1 METLA
6 RIEEAL
12 AAAIATTE
20 APGCPP
26 RLAAAMRHAVFPGGA
41 RIRPQL
47 CLSVARACGDDDPA
61 LSDATAAAI
70 ELLHCASLVHDD
82 LPCFDDAPT
91 RRGQASVHAAFGER
105 LAVLA
110 GDGLIV
116 LAFQTLGIASGRSPQ
131 RLARILS
138 TVSHGV
144 GMPFGI
150 TAGQAWECEPRVAL
164 GDYQRAKT
172 GALFAA
178 ATCAGAEAAGLDG
191 STWRALGEWL
201 GEAYQVAD
209 DVRDVMADPAL
220 LGKPTGRDAAL
231 GRPSSAAEHGLSGAI
246 QHFDRLV
253 ACAIEAV
260 PPCRGSAQLRQLV
273 RLEAERLVPKEWC
286 EQVQRLE
293 PERPARIASA
303 RIAAAGIAAAGMAA
317 ARKPRV
323 VAAAVTAAAAAGAS
337 SGAAPKISAA
347 TETTTTAP

>member
-1 METLA
+1 MDTLA

-12 AAAIATTE
+12 ASAVATCE
-20 APGCPP
+20 APGAPP

-47 CLSVARACGDDDPA
+47 CLAVARACGDDDPG
-61 LSDATAAAI
+61 LSDAAAAAV

-91 RRGQASVHAAFGER
+91 RRGQASVHAAYGER

-116 LAFQTLGIASGRSPQ
+116 LAFQALALAGARNPQ
-131 RLARILS
+131 RLVRLLATLGR
-138 TVSHGV
+138 GV
-144 GMPFGI
+144 GVPYGI
-150 TAGQAWECEPRVAL
+150 TAGQAWECEPRVTL

-178 ATCAGAEAAGLDG
+178 ATCAGAEAAGMSGD
-191 STWRALGEWL
+191 TWRALGEWL

-209 DVRDVMADPAL
+209 DVRDVMADPLL
-220 LGKPTGRDAAL
+220 LGKPVGRDVAL
-231 GRPSSAAEHGLSGAI
+231 GRPSSAKEQGLCGAI

-260 PPCRGSAQLRQLV
+260 PPCRGAGQLRH
-273 RLEAERLVPKEWC
+273 
-286 EQVQRLE
+286 
-293 PERPARIASA
+293 
-303 RIAAAGIAAAGMAA
+303 
-317 ARKPRV
+317 
-323 VAAAVTAAAAAGAS
+323 
-337 SGAAPKISAA
+337 
-347 TETTTTAP
+347 

>member
-1 METLA
+1 MDTLA

-12 AAAIATTE
+12 AAAVSMTQ

-26 RLAAAMRHAVFPGGA
+26 RLAAALRHAVFPGGA

-47 CLSVARACGDDDPA
+47 CISVARACGDDDPA
-61 LSDATAAAI
+61 LTDATAAAI

-91 RRGQASVHAAFGER
+91 RRGQPSVHSAYGER

-116 LAFQTLGIASGRSPQ
+116 LAFQSLAVAAGRSPA
-131 RLARILS
+131 RLARLIS
-138 TVSHGV
+138 TISHGV

-150 TAGQAWECEPRVAL
+150 TAGQAWECEPRVTL

-178 ATCAGAEAAGLDG
+178 ATCAGAEAAGMDG
-191 STWRALGEWL
+191 NTWRALGEWL

-209 DVRDVMADPAL
+209 DVRDVMADPTQ

-231 GRPSSAAEHGLSGAI
+231 GRPSSASEHGLSGAI

-260 PPCRGSAQLRQLV
+260 PPCRGASQLRQLV
-273 RLEAERLVPKEWC
+273 RLESERLVPKSWSET
-286 EQVQRLE
+286 VQRLE
-293 PERPARIASA
+293 PQLQRQAARRPVGDAAPAASCKVSA
-303 RIAAAGIAAAGMAA
+303 RT
-317 ARKPRV
+317 PH
-323 VAAAVTAAAAAGAS
+323 
-337 SGAAPKISAA
+337 
-347 TETTTTAP
+347 